1 MIKLGSVMKGFS
13 IIISV
18 LLLLSCGNMGKRE
31 YSPMIEDNNS
41 EEMYEKC
48 DTNTPHIKQD
58 THTIEEKISVS
69 SNHSSSSSSRSHS
82 SNSYDNMRGFDP
94 ASEDDMEDNGMSRY
108 MENNDEEGW
117 DLTIIEIR
125 IMRHRIKAGK
135 VGSFAPEKQKV
146 EIEQLENREVADEVE
161 EIFEEDS
168 ELSNDDE
175 ALAAMEFYDSPDEM
189 E

>member
-94 ASEDDMEDNGMSRY
+94 ATEDDMEDNGMSRY

-117 DLTIIEIR
+117 D
-125 IMRHRIKAGK
+125 
-135 VGSFAPEKQKV
+135 
-146 EIEQLENREVADEVE
+146 
-161 EIFEEDS
+161 
-168 ELSNDDE
+168 
-175 ALAAMEFYDSPDEM
+175 
-189 E
+189 